1 LLQRGAGRRYRF
13 GTVRVPVK
21 SEAEAFRLTF
31 GFMVVGVVAVLLGA
45 AVSPWLGIALLVLV
59 GAVAL
64 WTQLRRRDEDRETL
78 RDLHADDPADG
89 RHRLLVIA
97 NQTVAGD
104 ELRQEIIERAGHHA
118 VVRVVAPV
126 LPSRAH
132 YVTSDIDNELAD
144 AQGRL
149 DTTLAWLKSHDLDAT
164 GRVGDLTPR
173 QAIEDELRTFH
184 ADELLIS
191 THPLKRSHWLE
202 DGLLQQASDE
212 LDIPVAHVVVDLERQ
227 AAASSGASS
236 PA

>member
-1 LLQRGAGRRYRF
+1 
-13 GTVRVPVK
+13 VR
-21 SEAEAFRLTF
+21 SEADAFRLTF
-31 GFMVVGVVAVLLGA
+31 GFVAVGAAAVILGA
-45 AVSPWLGIALLVLV
+45 AVTPIAGIALIA
-59 GAVAL
+59 GVAL
-64 WTQLRRRDEDRETL
+64 GAIGVQVTRRDPDRSTL
-78 RDLHADDPADG
+78 RDLRPEDEPTDG

-104 ELRQEIIERAGHHA
+104 ALRQEIIERAGHHA

-132 YVTSDIDNELAD
+132 YVTSDIDRELRD

-149 DTTLAWLKSHDLDAT
+149 DATLAWLRSHALEAT

-173 QAIEDELRTFH
+173 QAIEDELRTFG

-191 THPLKRSHWLE
+191 THPAKRSHWLE
-202 DGLLQQASDE
+202 SGLLQQARDE

>member
-1 LLQRGAGRRYRF
+1 MRH
-13 GTVRVPVK
+13 TVRVPVK
-21 SEAEAFRLTF
+21 SEADAFRLTL

-45 AVSPWLGIALLVLV
+45 AVSAWLGIALLVAV
-59 GAVAL
+59 GAVTL
-64 WTQLRRRDEDRETL
+64 WVVAHRRETDRETL
-78 RDLHADDPADG
+78 RDLRPPESAPRDG

-104 ELRQEIIERAGHHA
+104 ELRQEIVERAGHHA
-118 VVRVVAPV
+118 IVRVVAPV

-132 YVTSDIDNELAD
+132 YVTSDIDRELLE
-144 AQGRL
+144 AQARL
-149 DTTLAWLKSHDLDAT
+149 DATLAWLHSHDLDAT

-173 QAIEDELRTFH
+173 MAIEDELRSFA

-191 THPLKRSHWLE
+191 TLPVRRSHWLE
-202 DGLLQQASDE
+202 DGLLEQTRDE
-212 LDIPVAHVVVDLERQ
+212 LDIPVAHVIVDVERQ

>member
-1 LLQRGAGRRYRF
+1 M
-13 GTVRVPVK
+13 RVPVK

-31 GFMVVGVVAVLLGA
+31 GFMAVGVVAVLLGA
-45 AVSPWLGIALLVLV
+45 AVSPWLGIALLVVV
-59 GAVAL
+59 GGAAMWL
-64 WTQLRRRDEDRETL
+64 QLRRRDEDRETL
-78 RDLHADDPADG
+78 GDLHAAVEHPTDG

-118 VVRVVAPV
+118 VVHVVAPV

-132 YVTSDIDNELAD
+132 YVTSDIDRELAD

-149 DTTLAWLKSHDLDAT
+149 DATLAWLRSHDLEAT

-191 THPLKRSHWLE
+191 THPAKRSHWLE
-202 DGLLQQASDE
+202 DGLLQQARDE
-212 LDIPVAHVVVDLERQ
+212 LEIPVAHVVVDLERQ

>member
-1 LLQRGAGRRYRF
+1 M
-13 GTVRVPVK
+13 RVPVK
-21 SEAEAFRLTF
+21 SEADAFRLTF
-31 GFMVVGVVAVLLGA
+31 GFVVIGAVAVVLGA
-45 AVSPWLGIALLVLV
+45 LVSPWAGVALLVGV
-59 GAVAL
+59 AIGAIGV
-64 WTQLRRRDEDRETL
+64 QLSRRDPDRQTL
-78 RDLHADDPADG
+78 RDLHPADGHPDDG

-104 ELRQEIIERAGHHA
+104 ELRQEIIERAGHRA

-132 YVTSDIDNELAD
+132 YVTSDIDGELRD
-144 AQGRL
+144 AQTRL
-149 DTTLAWLKSHDLDAT
+149 DATLTWLRSHELQAT

-173 QAIEDELRTFH
+173 QAIEDELRTFA

-191 THPLKRSHWLE
+191 THPAKRSHWLE
-202 DGLLQQASDE
+202 DGLLQQARDE
-212 LDIPVAHVVVDLERQ
+212 LDIPVAHVVVDLDRQ

>member
-1 LLQRGAGRRYRF
+1 M
-13 GTVRVPVK
+13 RVPVK
-21 SEAEAFRLTF
+21 SEADAFRLTF
-31 GFMVVGVVAVLLGA
+31 GFMVVGVVAVVLGA
-45 AVSPWLGIALLVLV
+45 AVSPILGIGLLVV
-59 GAVAL
+59 IGGGAL
-64 WTQLRRRDEDRETL
+64 WLQLRRGDPDRETL
-78 RDLHADDPADG
+78 RDLRPAGSRPDDG

-104 ELRQEIIERAGHHA
+104 ELRQEIVERAGHHA

-132 YVTSDIDNELAD
+132 YVTSDIDRELRD

-149 DTTLAWLKSHDLDAT
+149 DTMLAWLRSRDLDAT

-173 QAIEDELRTFH
+173 QAIEDELRTFA

-191 THPLKRSHWLE
+191 THPARRSHWLE
-202 DGLLQQASDE
+202 DGLLQQARDE

-227 AAASSGASS
+227 SAASSGASS
-236 PA
+236 PT